1 MAINGKV
8 TIKAFAVASGFPPSP
23 TVTFTYRYDPN
34 FAKLTGKDSIPAVI
48 SEMSLSEKISL
59 LGGSTSIPLS
69 GAAGA
74 TQKIER
80 LGIPATSLSNGP
92 AGLKINA
99 NPKGYPMHW
108 PNEAARAAT
117 WNTKLLD
124 QMGSAWGQEM
134 FYFGSDLLL
143 ATCLNIQRH
152 PLGGR
157 NFEYYSEDP
166 YLTGK
171 VAAAEI
177 NGIQSQGV
185 GATIK
190 HLFAYDQET
199 NRMNL
204 PVQLSTRAA
213 REIYL
218 PGYEIAIK
226 ESNPWAMMTSY
237 NSTNGVA
244 TAQNPEL
251 IAQIVRGEWG
261 FDGISMTDWG
271 GYGNLLYWPATQA
284 GSNAYSGLV
293 KAGND
298 LCMNTG
304 SATDVKAGLDAG
316 FITQADIDAC
326 VQRILEFVVKTPAF
340 KGNSKSSAPDTD
352 KNMDLAVDVAVEAM
366 TLLKNEKV
374 NEISALPIKSSEVT
388 MIGTTA
394 SALFRGGKGSGGC
407 QSRHEPNVGTP

>member
-1 MAINGKV
+1 
-8 TIKAFAVASGFPPSP
+8 
-23 TVTFTYRYDPN
+23 
-34 FAKLTGKDSIPAVI
+34 
-48 SEMSLSEKISL
+48 
-59 LGGSTSIPLS
+59 
-69 GAAGA
+69 
-74 TQKIER
+74 
-80 LGIPATSLSNGP
+80 
-92 AGLKINA
+92 
-99 NPKGYPMHW
+99 MHW

-394 SALFRGGKGSGGC
+394 SALFRGGKGSGDVNPDMNQMLELPDALSAAGIKVTNLTASPAAAQLDQLTTKPAVTVMMIKRQVTERADFKADKGYFNLTDEE
-407 QSRHEPNVGTP
+407 QSLITSASAICPCGRQTVHHGFEYGYPDRNRKLEG